1 MNIFGKPEAFRTE
14 GGGAAD
20 PSGNFTGKP
29 EAFRT
34 EGGGSRPCALIL
46 CVDPFPHLSTSF
58 IEG

>member
-34 EGGGSRPCALIL
+34 EGGGAAPVR
-46 CVDPFPHLSTSF
+46 
-58 IEG
+58 